1 MTSINFSIN
10 LFASRSYLVIE
21 DFGEMR
27 NMIKGLLRTLGA
39 TNIDAARDA
48 REALAM
54 IDRARYDVILCDYNL
69 GSGKSGQQLLEEL
82 RHRHLIDMSTVFV
95 MITAENTRDMVMAV
109 VEYEP
114 DSYLFKPFTKE
125 LLGTRLSKL
134 FERKADLSPV
144 FAMMRRLDYGKALE
158 LVEERIARKPKNLA
172 HLIRLKAEI
181 CQLAGQ
187 HDDAR
192 KIYEDLLNEREVPWA
207 RLGLGKVQF
216 EQKAFT
222 DAAENFDHLVQ
233 NHQTLMSAYDWL
245 AKSQV
250 ALGFA
255 RDAQT
260 TLRHALRLSPHVMN
274 RQQALGELALQNQD
288 FELAESALSRAA
300 ELSKHSIY
308 NNPQLHAN
316 LAKSKS
322 VVGKHEEALQVAE
335 GIGKLFDT
343 PEASFYATSA
353 QAQIHK
359 SRGDDAAAQAC
370 MQTAEE
376 TQRAMGKKA
385 PPDMALELART
396 AAQLGKLEQAQQIM
410 RNAIRNNHD
419 NDEFLSRATSVLR
432 ETGIGEDP
440 TAMVHA
446 IRLEVMEMNNE
457 GVKLISEGQIG
468 KAIEL
473 FTEAAESMTG
483 NLAINLNAARALL
496 MKMEKDGAESSTLG
510 MARKYIERSKE
521 IAPSD
526 TRLNKVLKRYQKLV
540 GAG

>member
-1 MTSINFSIN
+1 MNLASN
-10 LFASRSYLVIE
+10 LFASRAYLVID

-27 NMIKGLLRTLGA
+27 NMIKGLLRILGA
-39 TNIDAARDA
+39 SNIDAARDA
-48 REALAM
+48 KEALAL

-69 GSGKSGQQLLEEL
+69 GGGKSGQQLLEEL
-82 RHRHLIDMSTVFV
+82 RHRQLIDMSTVFV
-95 MITAENTRDMVMAV
+95 MITAENARDMVMAV

-125 LLGTRLSKL
+125 LLGTRLAKL
-134 FERKADLSPV
+134 FERKADLSPI
-144 FAMMRRLDYGKALE
+144 FATLRRLDYAKALE

-181 CQLAGQ
+181 CQLAGN
-187 HDDAR
+187 HEEAR
-192 KIYEDLLNEREVPWA
+192 RIYESLLNERDLPWA

-222 DAAENFDHLVQ
+222 DAAENFSYLVQ
-233 NHQTLMSAYDWL
+233 NHQTLMGAYDWL

-250 ALGFA
+250 AMGFA
-255 RDAQT
+255 KDAQT

-274 RQQALGELALQNQD
+274 RQQALGELAMQNQD

-300 ELSKHSIY
+300 ELSKYSIY

-322 VVGKHEEALQVAE
+322 ANSKHQEALQIAD
-335 GIGKLFDT
+335 GIGKMFDT
-343 PEASFYATSA
+343 PEASFYASSA

-359 SRGDDAAAQAC
+359 GRGDEAAAEAC
-370 MQTAEE
+370 MQRAEE
-376 TQRAMGKKA
+376 TQRTLGKSA
-385 PPDMALELART
+385 PPDISLELART
-396 AAQLGKLEQAQQIM
+396 AAQLGKPEQAQQIL

-419 NDEFLSRATSVLR
+419 NEEFLNRATAVFR
-432 ETGIGEDP
+432 ETGLGEDA
-440 TAMVHA
+440 TAAVHA
-446 IRLEVMEMNNE
+446 IRLEVMEMNNQ
-457 GVKLISEGQIG
+457 GVRLINEGQIG

-483 NLAINLNAARALL
+483 NLAVNLNAARALL
-496 MKMEKDGAESSTLG
+496 MKMEREGAESSTLG

-526 TRLNKVLKRYQKLV
+526 TRLNKVLKRYQKLA